1 MLLLK
6 VKKRIKKYLT
16 IIDIIDY
23 IIQQKAI
30 TLTPKK
36 VSHKFNIPLST
47 VYRYIDNWHKENY
60 IEKIEIRSPG
70 DKNKN

>member
-1 MLLLK
+1 MLLSK
-6 VKKRIKKYLT
+6 VKKKIKKYLT

-36 VSHKFNIPLST
+36 VSQKFNIPLST
-47 VYRYIDNWHKENY
+47 VCRYIY
-60 IEKIEIRSPG
+60 IGIKKIML
-70 DKNKN
+70 KK